1 MRKTLTVKKVN
12 LKRDKK
18 DKYICLTYG
27 ILRRYPIGF
36 GGYYEESDEDIKKEY
51 LNALNKQFFKEQ
63 AQIVLNV

>member
-1 MRKTLTVKKVN
+1 MES
-12 LKRDKK
+12 
-18 DKYICLTYG
+18 YG